1 MNLYDIADII
11 TNLEVGRA
19 LYARSMAD
27 EHGVRHVLCVLYIPS
42 TSEAERVQHIS
53 SCNVD
58 LSVFFLSFLAL

>member
-19 LYARSMAD
+19 LYAQSMAD

-42 TSEAERVQHIS
+42 TSEVERVQHIS
-53 SCNVD
+53 SCMQCI
-58 LSVFFLSFLAL
+58 